1 MTPLGLTR
9 FLLLA
14 MAPAAVSLLAQTTT
28 PAPKPTTPARR
39 TKTRAYLPPFN
50 PDIILLDPA
59 HGGSDVGGILGSD
72 GEEKN
77 FNLAFAT
84 RLQGLLVAK
93 GFTVILTHLDTDND
107 FSADQRVEI
116 ANRSKAVACLLL
128 HASVTGHGVHLF
140 TSSLTQSSIADQ
152 GRQDSSITPWD
163 LAQTASLPRSLQLA
177 NELATALNG
186 QRVPLVVARASVTPI
201 DSLVCPAVA
210 VEIAPAT
217 SSRGLS
223 DDAYQQ
229 QVASSLVTALGYW
242 RQRAQSQ
249 IAVEQAAASSAAASA
264 SPAAVVP
271 KPSPK
276 PKPPNVHSP
285 DEVPLEPDSPA
296 QPAPIV
302 RRPPAQTP
310 PSGAH

>member
-1 MTPLGLTR
+1 LSFPRITR

-14 MAPAAVSLLAQTTT
+14 MAPAAVSLLAQTAT
-28 PAPKPTTPARR
+28 PAPKATTPIRR
-39 TKTRAYLPPFN
+39 VKTRAYLPPFN

-59 HGGSDVGGILGSD
+59 HGGSDIGGILGSD

-77 FNLAFAT
+77 YNLAFAT
-84 RLQGLLVAK
+84 RLEGLLVAQ
-93 GFTVILTHLDTDND
+93 GFTVILTHPDADND
-107 FSADQRVEI
+107 FSADRRVEI

-140 TSSLTQSSIADQ
+140 TSSLTQFSVADQ

-163 LAQTASLPRSLQLA
+163 SAQAASLPRSLQLA

-201 DSLVCPAVA
+201 DSFVCPAVA

-217 SSRGLS
+217 SNRGLS
-223 DDAYQQ
+223 DEVYQQ
-229 QVASSLVTALGYW
+229 QIASSLVTALGYW

-249 IAVEQAAASSAAASA
+249 ITAEQAAASAAVSA
-264 SPAAVVP
+264 SPAAAV
-271 KPSPK
+271 PK
-276 PKPPNVHSP
+276 PKPKPKPATVHSP
-285 DEVPLEPDSPA
+285 DEVPLEPDSPV
-296 QPAPIV
+296 QSAPIV
-302 RRPPAQTP
+302 RRPLAQTP
-310 PSGAH
+310 PRGTP